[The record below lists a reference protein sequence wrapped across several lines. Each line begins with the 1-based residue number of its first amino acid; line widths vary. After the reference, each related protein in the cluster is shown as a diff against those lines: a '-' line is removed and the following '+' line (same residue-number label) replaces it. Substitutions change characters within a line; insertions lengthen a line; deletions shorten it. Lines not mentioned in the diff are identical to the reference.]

1 MDTMF
6 TIAVGLGLSAASGF
20 RAFVPMLVMSL
31 AARSGHLTLAPG
43 MEWIA
48 GDAALAVLTTAT
60 VAEITAYYIP
70 WLDNLLDTI
79 ATPTAVIAGTLMTAS
94 VLTDLSPLLRWAL
107 AVIIG
112 GGTAGITQGST
123 AVLRLASLAMTGGLG
138 NPILAT
144 AELLGA
150 ITVAV
155 LAILAPLI
163 ALGIVI
169 ALVTMAV
176 RKTGR
181 AVRARRARAA

>member
-31 AARSGHLTLAPG
+31 AARSGHLALAPG
-43 MEWIA
+43 MEWVA
-48 GDAALAVLTTAT
+48 SDAALTVLATAT
-60 VAEITAYYIP
+60 VAEILAYYVP
-70 WLDNLLDTI
+70 WLDNLLDAI
-79 ATPTAVIAGTLMTAS
+79 ATPMAVAAGTLATAS

-112 GGTAGITQGST
+112 GGTAGIIQGLT
-123 AVLRLASLAMTGGLG
+123 VALRLASSAMTGGLG

-144 AELLGA
+144 GELLGA

-155 LAILAPLI
+155 LAILAPVS
-163 ALGIVI
+163 ALGIVVVLVVV
-169 ALVTMAV
+169 AL
-176 RKTGR
+176 RKAGR
-181 AVRARRARAA
+181 LLRRRGATAS

>member
-1 MDTMF
+1 MDTML

-43 MEWIA
+43 MEWVA
-48 GDAALAVLTTAT
+48 SDA
-60 VAEITAYYIP
+60 
-70 WLDNLLDTI
+70 
-79 ATPTAVIAGTLMTAS
+79 
-94 VLTDLSPLLRWAL
+94 AL

-112 GGTAGITQGST
+112 GGTAGIIQGST
-123 AVLRLASLAMTGGLG
+123 VVLRLASSAMTGGLG
-138 NPILAT
+138 NPFLAT

-155 LAILAPLI
+155 LATLAPLI
-163 ALGIVI
+163 ALGMVVV
-169 ALVTMAV
+169 LVTIAV
-176 RKTGR
+176 RKAGR